1 MKIIISPAKK
11 MKTEE
16 VLAPKE
22 LPVFIEKAELL
33 KQYLKSLSYGALQ
46 ELLCCNDSIA
56 TLNFERYQKMDLQR
70 QLSPAILAYEGIQ
83 YQYMSPHILD
93 EQSLNYIQQNVRILS
108 GFYGILKPFDG
119 VVSYRLEM
127 QAKLKT
133 PFCKNLYGFWQ
144 DSIYQELVQEDKTI
158 LNLASVEY
166 SKVVSRYCS
175 ADDRF
180 ITCTFGQWQDG
191 KVKEKGVYVKMARG
205 EMVRFLAER
214 NIKKPEG
221 AKAFDRLGYRYQES
235 LSDAAHYV
243 FVAAG
248 KGTK

>member
-11 MKTEE
+11 MKREE
-16 VLAPKE
+16 ILAPVG
-22 LPVFIEKAELL
+22 LPVFVEKAEQLM
-33 KQYLKSLSYGALQ
+33 QYLKSLSYGALK
-46 ELLCCNDSIA
+46 ELLQCNDAIA
-56 TLNFERYQKMDLQR
+56 TLNFERYQKMELQR
-70 QLSPAILAYEGIQ
+70 LLSPAILSYEGIQ

-93 EQSLNYIQQNVRILS
+93 GQSLDYIQKNVRILS

-119 VVSYRLEM
+119 IVPYRLEM

-133 PFCKNLYGFWQ
+133 PFCKNLYDFWQ
-144 DSIYQELVQEDKTI
+144 DSIYQDLVREDKTI

-175 ADDRF
+175 ADERF

-191 KVKEKGVYVKMARG
+191 TVKEKGVYVKMARG

-214 NIKKPEG
+214 NITKPEG

-235 LSDAAHYV
+235 LSNAAHYV
-243 FVAAG
+243 FVTAG